1 LLKGLIIYMA
11 ENRDDT
17 IGTAV
22 QDTAD
27 ELRGG
32 VTRRAVLRGATAA
45 VPTIL
50 TLNAGS
56 AAAMTSA
63 ALITP
68 SNAPEGNNY
77 LCLSGEVLAG
87 IQSGKYLIDPAFVP
101 LEDGDITE
109 IPADV
114 TFYYEKNG
122 TLVATPLAMCDPEVS
137 QTKFW
142 YKDSSYGPNSG
153 WNQTGDVRKGLI
165 ASCEALQSLDAISS
179 CAGDV

>member
-1 LLKGLIIYMA
+1 MA

-17 IGTAV
+17 TGSAV
-22 QDTAD
+22 QDTAA
-27 ELRGG
+27 ELRSG
-32 VTRRAVLRGATAA
+32 VTRRAVLRGASAA

-56 AAAMTSA
+56 AAAMSSA
-63 ALITP
+63 ALITA

-101 LEDGDITE
+101 IQDGDVTV

-122 TLVATPLAMCDPEVS
+122 TLVATPLAMCDPGVT

-142 YKDSSYGPNSG
+142 FKDARYGTNNG
-153 WNQTGDVRKGLI
+153 WNQTGDVRKGI
-165 ASCEALQSLDAISS
+165 VASCDALQSFGSVSA
-179 CAGDV
+179 CAGGDL